1 LKAALKKKA
10 EDIFKDESN
19 IMRIYFNNNLE
30 QIIKILV

>member
-1 LKAALKKKA
+1 MIKILKPYKKSMRLS
-10 EDIFKDESN
+10 KDN